1 MSISRIAAG
10 IGESVTLKLNAMVAA
25 LKAKGEPVIHLGGGE
40 PESKAPVDA
49 IRAGSALLSTG
60 EVRYTAAS
68 GTPALKQAI
77 IGYTEKHYGR
87 TVEPQNVI
95 ASGGAKQAIMVA
107 LQTVVDPQDEV
118 IFPRPYW
125 VSYPDM
131 ARLCGGVPVPVDAA
145 DGSLRPSVD
154 DIARRVTPKTKV
166 ILINSPNNP
175 SGVMYSEDF
184 IAGVVGLCEQRGVY
198 LIMDD
203 IYQRLVFDGREPV
216 NCYDY
221 AKQTG
226 EDSKLIVVNGV
237 SKQYAMT
244 GFRIGWAIAAKKLI
258 KVMGNIQGHQ
268 TSGPSALSQQAAVG
282 ALTGDQSSVEALRV
296 TLENNRDVLLDRLKS
311 IEGIKVAKPD
321 GTFYSFVDFRRYER
335 DSVKLA
341 EYLLDEVRVV
351 TVPGVAFGMDG
362 YLRISFCGAQSE
374 IREGVERIR
383 PALVRYPARQ

>member
-87 TVEPQNVI
+87 TVEPQNVM

-131 ARLCGGVPVPVDAA
+131 ARLCAA
-145 DGSLRPSVD
+145 ACRCPSMRP
-154 DIARRVTPKTKV
+154 T
-166 ILINSPNNP
+166 
-175 SGVMYSEDF
+175 
-184 IAGVVGLCEQRGVY
+184 
-198 LIMDD
+198 
-203 IYQRLVFDGREPV
+203 
-216 NCYDY
+216 
-221 AKQTG
+221 
-226 EDSKLIVVNGV
+226 
-237 SKQYAMT
+237 
-244 GFRIGWAIAAKKLI
+244 
-258 KVMGNIQGHQ
+258 
-268 TSGPSALSQQAAVG
+268 
-282 ALTGDQSSVEALRV
+282 
-296 TLENNRDVLLDRLKS
+296 
-311 IEGIKVAKPD
+311 
-321 GTFYSFVDFRRYER
+321 
-335 DSVKLA
+335 
-341 EYLLDEVRVV
+341 
-351 TVPGVAFGMDG
+351 
-362 YLRISFCGAQSE
+362 
-374 IREGVERIR
+374 
-383 PALVRYPARQ
+383 VRYGRASTISLGGLRRRPK